1 MADNTINHYT
11 NPRYIDIEFPVE
23 VTSIKLGSVA
33 GSTTTGSI
41 RIANLV
47 TGDYHGYPYEQH
59 TVNFEDLTVGQSY
72 ATPLVI
78 NGGSY
83 FAIGRSPTAINATE
97 SETPKVEVQAQFA
110 GSGAY
115 LQSTS
120 GTASYE
126 LQEQSANL
134 GTSGD
139 TAATPTAYDAT
150 AYNQPASYFGSGLT
164 TNSAICAN
172 ADPDGTGPLTIA
184 ADPDSTG
191 PASAGDIDFD
201 GICDIWES
209 STTPGNDATHRYI
222 TCPKTASG
230 AFIDVSG
237 ATPRALDCDNGHV
250 RYNLCFTDAFSNVWS
265 GQTAGKL
272 VCPTVGHKDVF
283 VELDYMTGHSPDA
296 APSKM

>member
-120 GTASYE
+120 GMAVMNYKSNRPILARQAIRLPHPLHTTRRLITNPHLTLE
-126 LQEQSANL
+126 
-134 GTSGD
+134 
-139 TAATPTAYDAT
+139 AA
-150 AYNQPASYFGSGLT
+150 
-164 TNSAICAN
+164 
-172 ADPDGTGPLTIA
+172 
-184 ADPDSTG
+184 
-191 PASAGDIDFD
+191 
-201 GICDIWES
+201 
-209 STTPGNDATHRYI
+209 
-222 TCPKTASG
+222 
-230 AFIDVSG
+230 
-237 ATPRALDCDNGHV
+237 
-250 RYNLCFTDAFSNVWS
+250 
-265 GQTAGKL
+265 
-272 VCPTVGHKDVF
+272 
-283 VELDYMTGHSPDA
+283 
-296 APSKM
+296 